1 MPQDN
6 NSFSASTSAEDKAL
20 HEESKKAR
28 KNYTG
33 MIILGIAVILLAAGV
48 AWLAYQLVDQQKE
61 NEELL
66 ELAELEKQ
74 EMATQYKDFD
84 AQYEMLQSQLSN
96 DSLIAQIEQERRHTQ
111 QLLEELENT
120 KATNAVEIK
129 RLKAEIAS
137 LQAQLA
143 QT

>member
-1 MPQDN
+1 MKVKSEFSFVVLRLLVSLQPRKVNSCQQSGSPHRAAITHSHKKMEYINNKKMPQDN

-48 AWLAYQLVDQQKE
+48 AWLAYQLVDKQKE

-66 ELAELEKQ
+66 
-74 EMATQYKDFD
+74 
-84 AQYEMLQSQLSN
+84 
-96 DSLIAQIEQERRHTQ
+96 
-111 QLLEELENT
+111 
-120 KATNAVEIK
+120 
-129 RLKAEIAS
+129 
-137 LQAQLA
+137 
-143 QT
+143 